1 MSAGAPAAAPV
12 EPYLLAA
19 QDGPVLWLTLNRPG
33 QRNPLSS
40 GMIAALAQAVRA
52 AGDDPSVRVIVIT
65 GAGPVFSA
73 GHDLREMGGRPD
85 ESEPQ
90 RAARVRQVLDDCAAM
105 MLAIV
110 HSPRAVIACVQG
122 IASAAGCQLVSACDL
137 ALASEEALFCTPG
150 VNIGTFC
157 TTPLVGIGRNIAR
170 KHAMEMALTGDLM
183 PAADAQRFGLVN
195 RVVPAAELH
204 AEVAALAAK
213 IASKSAGAIRAGKET
228 FYRQVEM
235 PLEQA
240 FSFATEAMVGGLMS
254 ADAGEGTRAFLEKRR
269 PQWLED

>member
-40 GMIAALAQAVRA
+40 GMIAAVTAAVRA